1 MTSDGRTRKGM
12 VRSHAAT
19 AGRAVP
25 SRNTVDEAS
34 LLTPNP
40 ELPHTGLGAQA
51 GRVMGLCTGGKLS
64 VAEVGFYLELPAAV
78 VKVIVSELVDSGH
91 LAAQAPVRIAETDR
105 SLLEA
110 VLSGLRKL

>member
-1 MTSDGRTRKGM
+1 MSPGGRTRKGM

-19 AGRAVP
+19 GGEAVP
-25 SRNTVDEAS
+25 SRNTLDEAT

-40 ELPHTGLGAQA
+40 SLSHTGLGAQA
-51 GRVMGLCTGGKLS
+51 GRVMGLCSGGKLS
-64 VAEVGFYLELPAAV
+64 VAEVGHYLELPVAV

-91 LAAQAPVRIAETDR
+91 LAAQNPVRIAEADR